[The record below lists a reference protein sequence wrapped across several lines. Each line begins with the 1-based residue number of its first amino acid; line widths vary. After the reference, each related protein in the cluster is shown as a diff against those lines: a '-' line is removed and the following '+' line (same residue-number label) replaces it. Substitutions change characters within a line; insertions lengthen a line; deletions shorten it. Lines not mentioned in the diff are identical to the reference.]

1 MADDEKTYSLVDA
14 EGYVTVNTMESLT
27 MFLFLEILE
36 LSPEITLARDKPLI
50 QLVTPI
56 METSSKV

>member
-14 EGYVTVNTMESLT
+14 EGYVTVRPIECLII
-27 MFLFLEILE
+27 FLFLEIRE
-36 LSPEITLARDKPLI
+36 LNPETTLVRDRPLI
-50 QLVTPI
+50 QLATLI